1 VFVLIMCMC
10 VGVRLC
16 SHERTGARSIVRC
29 DSTVCMPLRFF
40 CFVTPFAS
48 QLIALYSPGSQLRE
62 EIAAAKR
69 NLEEM
74 DTVTEEDSSEMA
86 KYDLLVKR
94 DQDMTAFIEAF
105 PASRAGI
112 LAEQQRAQD
121 TVVLLLEDISKGL
134 EDSANMPSQ
143 EAHADMVDAKVRVV
157 GLCVVCGC
165 PSVRHD
171 DVSLR
176 FTPRFAVAFQF

>member
-1 VFVLIMCMC
+1 MFVFPELDAPSPSDPTVTLC
-10 VGVRLC
+10 V
-16 SHERTGARSIVRC
+16 
-29 DSTVCMPLRFF
+29 
-40 CFVTPFAS
+40 
-48 QLIALYSPGSQLRE
+48 QLRE

-69 NLEEM
+69 NLEDM

-105 PASRAGI
+105 PATRAGI

-121 TVVLLLEDISKGL
+121 TIVLLLEDVSKGL

-143 EAHADMVDAKVRVV
+143 EAHADMVEAKVRKGRYDGEGAL
-157 GLCVVCGC
+157 GLV
-165 PSVRHD
+165 
-171 DVSLR
+171 
-176 FTPRFAVAFQF
+176 F

>member
-1 VFVLIMCMC
+1 VTSLNACHIGSSVI
-10 VGVRLC
+10 
-16 SHERTGARSIVRC
+16 
-29 DSTVCMPLRFF
+29 
-40 CFVTPFAS
+40 VTPFTS

-143 EAHADMVDAKVRVV
+143 EAHADMVDAKVRFV

-171 DVSLR
+171 ECSLR